1 MTEDED
7 RETTRRGSPLLLPVR
22 LLLHWIIKTVVL
34 LFLEIRTVL
43 RPRAVRYGL
52 VALLVVGAIGWKTTG
67 GTIQGMQAPGTQPA
81 LGATAVLSEPPTT
94 QLPPSPVVER
104 YLQAQ
109 TNFDGKTMWDLISDD
124 MKNSMQAT
132 DATLQ
137 QLQQQLDA
145 AKQQGRRYT
154 RSIYVGGI
162 PLGNGENVYF
172 YVLQVDGP
180 TGSTQVPYIYVVGTD
195 GKIVSIQ

>member
-7 RETTRRGSPLLLPVR
+7 RETRRRGDPLLLPAR
-22 LLLHWIIKTVVL
+22 FLLHWIIKALVL
-34 LFLEIRTVL
+34 LFLGIRFLL

-67 GTIQGMQAPGTQPA
+67 GTLQGLQAPGTQPA

-109 TNFDGKTMWDLISDD
+109 AAFDGKAMWNLIGDD
-124 MKNSMQAT
+124 MKNSLQAN

-137 QLQQQLDA
+137 QLQQQLDS
-145 AKQQGRRYT
+145 AKQQGRRY
-154 RSIYVGGI
+154 SGAIYVGGI
-162 PLGNGENVYF
+162 PMDEGRNVYF
-172 YVLQVDGP
+172 YVLTVDTP
-180 TGSTQVPYIYVVGTD
+180 AGSTQVPYIYVVGSD